1 MAFSLSARNGGRR
14 TCRARDAEQ
23 RGPEL
28 GRRRHDSTGKAD
40 AGCDRQARRRRRS
53 TARARRRGGL
63 GPEEWDERNLA
74 VAVLATVITLVTLTL
89 GRRRE
94 SQPPPAAVEELPAPV
109 PAETRKER
117 QWTSV

>member
-1 MAFSLSARNGGRR
+1 MCSHLNG
-14 TCRARDAEQ
+14 RAPIEVATEVQ
-23 RGPEL
+23 IEVPGIL
-28 GRRRHDSTGKAD
+28 AIAICD
-40 AGCDRQARRRRRS
+40 AGERGAAR
-53 TARARRRGGL
+53 GH
-63 GPEEWDERNLA
+63 ERNLA

>member
-1 MAFSLSARNGGRR
+1 MAFLFSARNGG
-14 TCRARDAEQ
+14 EQ
-23 RGPEL
+23 FGWQLE
-28 GRRRHDSTGKAD
+28 
-40 AGCDRQARRRRRS
+40 DREPDMASRS
-53 TARARRRGGL
+53 KGASH
-63 GPEEWDERNLA
+63 ERNLA
-74 VAVLATVITLVTLTL
+74 VAVLEAVITLVTLTL